1 MAQKTGK
8 YAYNRNYY
16 ENLRSRSVYEG
27 NAVRKLDT
35 ATELYDEEYEDEQ
48 EYEKEYA
55 DPQPL
60 RRGNLKNSGEW
71 SRERSRE
78 TGEAAEPR
86 ARLKWKID
94 INLGYTLTMV
104 AAVCA
109 LLVTSFLMLETRSDI
124 IQTEKKISIAKN
136 ELADV
141 TALNESLKAS
151 LDTQMD
157 RNYIYSMAV
166 GRLGMVYPNDNEKVT
181 YEPAD
186 GGYVRQMSQIP

>member
-1 MAQKTGK
+1 MAQKKSK
-8 YAYNRNYY
+8 YAYNKDYY
-16 ENLRSRSVYEG
+16 MNLRRRSAFEG
-27 NAVRKLDT
+27 NAVRKLDI
-35 ATELYDEEYEDEQ
+35 ADEAYEYDDDA

-60 RRGNLKNSGEW
+60 KG
-71 SRERSRE
+71 RSLHAAGRWFE
-78 TGEAAEPR
+78 EESTGYEQAAEPR
-86 ARLKWKID
+86 TKIRWKMD
-94 INLGYTLTMV
+94 INLVYTLTMV

-124 IQTEKKISIAKN
+124 IQTEKKIAIAKN

-166 GRLGMVYPNDNEKVT
+166 GRLGMVYPNDNEVIT

-186 GGYVRQMSQIP
+186 GGYVRQMSRIP